1 MSGRKK
7 TGKLPA
13 AVLGRLLA
21 KYAGGSDPALIAG
34 PKVGLDAAAVK
45 VDKGILVMASDPIT
59 FAAEQIGWY
68 AVHVNANDLYVSGA
82 TPRWFL
88 ADVLLPPGQAKAAE
102 KIFAQIHRA
111 CGELSRLSLI
121 GGHTELTPGL
131 TRPIVAGFM
140 IGQAARGR
148 MVTADGVRPGD
159 VLVLTKGV
167 AVEGAAVL
175 ARDLAG
181 PRLRKLSAAV
191 IRRARGYLKRPGISV
206 GPEAVLALR
215 YDVHAM
221 HDPTEGGVLNGLW
234 EMSVAS
240 GLALHVETDRIA
252 VLPEA
257 RALCDHLGLDPLRL
271 LASGALLASFPP
283 ARAAAWIRALARRGI
298 AAFEIGRVRRGQPGV
313 HLGKRRILRSSI
325 TDEILKVLG
334 DE

>member
-1 MSGRKK
+1 MSPRKK

-13 AVLGRLLA
+13 AALGRLLA
-21 KYAGGSDPALIAG
+21 KYAGGSDPAVIAG

-45 VDKGILVMASDPIT
+45 MDKGVLVLASDPIT

-68 AVHVNANDLYVSGA
+68 AVHVNANDIFVSGA

-88 ADVLLPPGQAKAAE
+88 ADVLLPPGQAGAAE

-111 CGELSRLSLI
+111 CGELGRLSLI

-131 TRPIVAGFM
+131 VRPIVAGFM
-140 IGQAARGR
+140 IGQAVGGR
-148 MVTADGVRPGD
+148 VVTAEGVRPGD

-167 AVEGAAVL
+167 AVEGTAVL
-175 ARDLAG
+175 ARDLEGDLQPAL
-181 PRLRKLSAAV
+181 PAAV
-191 IRRARGYLKRPGISV
+191 VRRAKAYLRRPGISV
-206 GPEAVLALR
+206 GPEAALALR

-240 GLALHVETDRIA
+240 GLALHVEPERIA
-252 VLPEA
+252 VLPDT
-257 RALCDHLGLDPLRL
+257 RALCEHLGLDPLRL
-271 LASGALLASFPP
+271 LASGALLAALSP
-283 ARAAAWIRALARRGI
+283 AQAAKWIKALARRGI
-298 AAFEIGRVRRGQPGV
+298 AAFEIGSARRGQPGV
-313 HLGKRRILRSSI
+313 HLGRRRVLRRSI
-325 TDEILKVLG
+325 TDEILKVFG